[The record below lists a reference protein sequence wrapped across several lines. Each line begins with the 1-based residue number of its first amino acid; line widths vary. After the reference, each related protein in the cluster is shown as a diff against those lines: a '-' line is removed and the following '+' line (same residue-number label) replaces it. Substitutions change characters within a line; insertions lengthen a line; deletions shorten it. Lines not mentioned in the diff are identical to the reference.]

1 MDPSNVH
8 ISQLQ
13 TECVRLNEEKEAL
26 KKQHAA
32 TETAKLGLEIQNA
45 ALIGK
50 LEKINL
56 AVQKLVEERDG
67 YRRHIRVIYEADEKS
82 RRHHE
87 RELNDKDQIIQSLR
101 TQLADSK
108 KESAK
113 KEEELQELHA
123 LESSD
128 KSQLIYNLNRRV
140 CLEEQQ
146 YTEKITVL
154 QKEHVKQIEGMNLEL
169 QMLKTQQEQH
179 AKELSDKDLIIQDL
193 ATRIS
198 GAEQQTVDKNMEL
211 TNELKKKNAV
221 VNIELGKLYMDLQE
235 AKKSQEAL
243 KARLDAKNKG
253 IEYLTKQHE
262 EKLAAKDSE
271 IQILTKMVQDLQ
283 GSKLTNPKGM
293 NPNSES
299 GNSDDDW
306 IFRKHFGRA
315 DYHKLLGMSP

>member
-13 TECVRLNEEKEAL
+13 AECVRLNEEKEAL

-32 TETAKLGLEIQNA
+32 TETAKLGLEKQNA
-45 ALIGK
+45 ALIGT

-67 YRRHIRVIYEADEKS
+67 YRRHIKVIYEADEKS

-87 RELNDKDQIIQSLR
+87 RELNDKGQIIQTLTS
-101 TQLADSK
+101 QLANSK
-108 KESAK
+108 EESAR

-123 LESSD
+123 QESSD
-128 KSQLIYNLNRRV
+128 KSQLIYNLNRRL

-146 YTEKITVL
+146 YSEMIMVL
-154 QKEHVKQIEGMNLEL
+154 QKKHAKNIEGMNLEL
-169 QMLKTQQEQH
+169 QTLKAQQEQH
-179 AKELSDKDLIIQDL
+179 AKELNDKDLVIQDL
-193 ATRIS
+193 ATRLS
-198 GAEQQTVDKNMEL
+198 AAEQQTVEKIMEL
-211 TNELKKKNAV
+211 TNEQKKKNEEV
-221 VNIELGKLYMDLQE
+221 VHVELGKLYVELQE
-235 AKKSQEAL
+235 AKKPQEAL
-243 KARLDAKNKG
+243 MARLAAKNKG

-271 IQILTKMVQDLQ
+271 IQNLTKMVLQ
-283 GSKLTNPKGM
+283 GSKFPKGM

-315 DYHKLLGMSP
+315 DYHNLLGMSS

>member
-13 TECVRLNEEKEAL
+13 TECVRLNEEKDAL

-45 ALIGK
+45 ELIGK

-82 RRHHE
+82 RRHHD
-87 RELNDKDQIIQSLR
+87 RELNDKDQIIQSLKS
-101 TQLADSK
+101 QLADSQE
-108 KESAK
+108 ESTR

-123 LESSD
+123 QESSD
-128 KSQLIYNLNRRV
+128 KSQLIYNLNRRL

-146 YTEKITVL
+146 YSEKLTVL
-154 QKEHVKQIEGMNLEL
+154 RKEHAKQIEGMHLEL
-169 QMLKTQQEQH
+169 QLLKTQQEQH
-179 AKELSDKDLIIQDL
+179 VKELNDKDLTIQDL
-193 ATRIS
+193 ATRLS
-198 GAEQQTVDKNMEL
+198 AAEQQPIDKTMEL
-211 TNELKKKNAV
+211 TNELNKKDEV
-221 VNIELGKLYMDLQE
+221 VHIELGKLYVELQE
-235 AKKSQEAL
+235 AKKPQEAL
-243 KARLDAKNKG
+243 MARLAAKNKG

-271 IQILTKMVQDLQ
+271 IQNLTKMVLQ
-283 GSKLTNPKGM
+283 SSKFPKGT